1 MPYYLVKHQFTCGVD
16 LHGRNLYLCVLDR
29 DGEKLL
35 HRRVGCDPRRLL
47 KVLAPFRGDLVI
59 GVECMFKWYWLADL
73 CSEND
78 IEFVLGHA
86 LDMRAVHGAKSGND
100 RLDAERI
107 ARLLLGGLFP
117 IAYVYP
123 AGMRSVRDL
132 MRRRSYHVR
141 RRSDLFNHIQMKGL
155 QDNLDPFGKIA
166 RASLREG
173 IEDRF
178 TDPAVRCSVE
188 ADLALVDLYD
198 VVIPR
203 LEKRILDSAKGHDH
217 HALSLLKSING
228 VGDVIGLTLMYE
240 IHAIHRFASVGR
252 FLSYSCLVKCK
263 KTSDGKVKGV
273 GGSKR
278 GNLHLKNAFSEAA
291 VHFLRSNG
299 KGQALHSRLVK
310 KHGPQKALA
319 VLAAKLGRAVYFMLL
334 RTTPFDLD
342 RFVAA

>member
-1 MPYYLVKHQFTCGVD
+1 MPYYLVKHQYTCGVD

-47 KVLAPFRGDLVI
+47 KVLDPFREDLVI

-73 CSEND
+73 CADND

-100 RLDAERI
+100 RMDAERI

-117 IAYVYP
+117 YAYVYP
-123 AGMRSVRDL
+123 VGMRSTRDL
-132 MRRRSYHVR
+132 MRRRSFHVR

-155 QDNLDPFGKIA
+155 QANLDPFGKIA
-166 RASLREG
+166 RPSLREG
-173 IEDRF
+173 LKERF
-178 TDPAVRCSVE
+178 SDPAVRCSVE
-188 ADLALVDLYD
+188 ADLSLIDLYD
-198 VVIPR
+198 VVVER
-203 LEKRILDSAKGHDH
+203 LEKSILESAKAHDR
-217 HALSLLKSING
+217 HALSLLKSVNG
-228 VGDVIGLTLMYE
+228 VGDVIALTLLYE
-240 IHAIHRFASVGR
+240 IHDIQRFESVGR
-252 FLSYSCLVKCK
+252 FLSYSCLVRCK

-273 GGSKR
+273 GGKKR
-278 GNLHLKNAFSEAA
+278 GNLHLKDGFSEAA
-291 VHFLRSNG
+291 VHFLRGNA

-310 KHGPQKALA
+310 KHGTQKALG

-334 RTTPFDLD
+334 RNTPFDLD
-342 RFVAA
+342 RFVTA